1 MQDVNL
7 FRDIDGS
14 WITTSHILALLE
26 KVKAAEARVLYIHSA
41 ITFGAPDLNLSRKEL
56 LARLYEVVSALGVP
70 TICVPTFT
78 FSFCNGQDYCVQ
90 TSASK
95 MGAFN
100 EYIRRLPG
108 ALRSVDPLLSTTLIG
123 EDRDLVAASGRAS
136 IGERST
142 FDKLHQ
148 RGAGVKFLFMGTTVS
163 ECFTYTHYVEE
174 RLNVPYRYN
183 RAFTG
188 KITDGDRTW
197 EDTYTLFVRYEG
209 VQPSSDRLL
218 ERELLRRGLLRLE
231 RCGARSISCISE
243 PDGYETIVEHLRENV
258 SCYISADPGD
268 RDTHFSASNMVAL

>member
-1 MQDVNL
+1 MQNVNL
-7 FRDIDGS
+7 FRDTDGS
-14 WITTSHILALLE
+14 WITTSHLLALLE
-26 KVKAAEARVLYIHSA
+26 KVKAAEARILYIHSA
-41 ITFGAPDLNLSRKEL
+41 ITFGAPDPALSRKEL
-56 LARLYEVVSALGVP
+56 LAHLYEVVSALGVP

-100 EYIRRLPG
+100 EYIRRMPG
-108 ALRSVDPLLSTTLIG
+108 ALRSVDPLLSTALIG
-123 EDRDLVAASGRAS
+123 EDRDVVAGCGNAS
-136 IGERST
+136 IGEQST

-148 RGAGVKFLFMGTTVS
+148 RGGDVRFLFMGTTVS
-163 ECFTYTHYVEE
+163 ECLTYTHYVEE

-197 EDTYTLFVRYEG
+197 EDTYTLFVRYKG
-209 VQPSSDRLL
+209 VEPSQDRML
-218 ERELLRRGLLRLE
+218 EQELLKRGRLRRE
-231 RCGARSISCISE
+231 RCGASSISCISE
-243 PDGYETIVEHLRENV
+243 PVAYETIVEHLSENV
-258 SCYISADPGD
+258 SCYIAADPGD